1 MDWASV
7 QHRAWLSKHCWR
19 HEFVSGTLIGPAG
32 DDEGKVDEKEN
43 KLNPTCNVMH
53 ANTSSCQ

>member
-32 DDEGKVDEKEN
+32 DDEGKVDEKEIN
-43 KLNPTCNVMH
+43 
-53 ANTSSCQ
+53 